1 MSINKVILV
10 GNVGKDP
17 EIRYLEGGTAVC
29 SFPLATSESY
39 RNRDGE
45 KVTNTE
51 WHNIVLWRGL
61 AEIAERYVK
70 KGTQLYIEGRIRT
83 RSWDDKEGNKRYTTE
98 IIADNMQMLGRKT
111 DETIPQDRQASQPV
125 AGTTAEEPAQQD
137 KQASQPVTGTNAEEP
152 VQQDKQ
158 APPSSSEIN
167 DTVGEAQGDSEY
179 DGSEKKPDESDDL
192 PF

>member
-1 MSINKVILV
+1 MSVNKVILV

-70 KGTQLYIEGRIRT
+70 KGAQLYIEGRIRT

-98 IIADNMQMLGRKT
+98 VIADTMQMLGRKP
-111 DETIPQDRQASQPV
+111 DEAGQQDRQTQRPSSGTAS
-125 AGTTAEEPAQQD
+125 D
-137 KQASQPVTGTNAEEP
+137 EP
-152 VQQDKQ
+152 VQPDKKTPQDS
-158 APPSSSEIN
+158 PDIN
-167 DTVGEAQGDSEY
+167 HSVGEAPGDSEY
-179 DGSEKKPDESDDL
+179 TSSGTKPDESDDL

>member
-29 SFPLATSESY
+29 SFPLATSETY

-51 WHNIVLWRGL
+51 WHNIVMWRGL
-61 AEIAERYVK
+61 AEIAEKYVK
-70 KGTQLYIEGRIRT
+70 KGAQLYLEGRIRT

-98 IIADNMQMLGRKT
+98 IIADNMQMLGRRS
-111 DETIPQDRQASQPV
+111 DEHAPSDRQSDRAAAKPV
-125 AGTTAEEPAQQD
+125 SSEPA
-137 KQASQPVTGTNAEEP
+137 EP
-152 VQQDKQ
+152 ENQ
-158 APPSSSEIN
+158 APQPSSGNNNSVNE
-167 DTVGEAQGDSEY
+167 TP
-179 DGSEKKPDESDDL
+179 GSADYSGSDIKPEESDDL